1 MKELEYSLLEALG
14 VLVLNAK
21 QLEKFKL
28 KPISKAKSSHNSG
41 ARVGNK
47 ALGIEIVTEV
57 KNLVISTIFLHNNDD
72 KTYKPF
78 IGELPAGINFNM
90 DRKTVQKLLG
100 KPDWSVE
107 KNGEGIF
114 AILNAADKWFTK
126 KGDAIRVQY
135 AEDESHITLI
145 SLSSAQTEKQFK

>member
-14 VLVLNAK
+14 ALVLEAE
-21 QLEKFKL
+21 QLQQFKL
-28 KPISKAKSSHNSG
+28 KPISKAKPSHNSG
-41 ARVGNK
+41 ARFGNK

-57 KNLVISTIFLHNNDD
+57 KNLVISTIFLHSNDD
-72 KTYKPF
+72 KAYKPF
-78 IGELPAGINFNM
+78 TGALPAGINFNM
-90 DRKTVQKLLG
+90 DRKMVQKLMG
-100 KPDWSVE
+100 KPGWSVE

-114 AILNAADKWFTK
+114 AIVNAADKWFTK

-135 AEDESHITLI
+135 AEDESHIMLI